1 MVPECA
7 DIPETLEGEKKRL
20 SSSDKDVPT
29 SVSASLLSWRGVG
42 RKEEGT
48 EEMWRGRF
56 PSSSI
61 SRTCLG

>member
-42 RKEEGT
+42 RKEEAA
-48 EEMWRGRF
+48 EAMRSGRF
-56 PSSSI
+56 PSLSI
-61 SRTCLG
+61 LHTCLG